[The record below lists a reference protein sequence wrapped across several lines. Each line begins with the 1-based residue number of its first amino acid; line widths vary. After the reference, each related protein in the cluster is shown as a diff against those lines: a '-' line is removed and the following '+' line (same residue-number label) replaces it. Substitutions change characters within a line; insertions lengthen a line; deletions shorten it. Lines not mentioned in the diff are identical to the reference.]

1 MKKKY
6 LFMLPAMSFA
16 AGTSAFAQ
24 DVATV
29 PAAAEVNMKAEFNE
43 AKPAKALFDELAG
56 LINEM
61 AKEAGEE
68 VDAKAVLTALG
79 LNEINSYAMSS
90 EKDGNLWKN
99 HIFLHNNGSDK
110 GIFPILGKKNSDF
123 AVTSITPA
131 DSDLA
136 TQIELDLKTVEKLI
150 SSIMKAGNA
159 PADVVEE
166 FNAAMA
172 EQVPML
178 GITTS
183 ELLAKLDVRM
193 NLVMDLD
200 PTVKLALPMV
210 GQIDTPNL
218 LIRLDG
224 IGWAADKVADNLIA
238 QSGLPFEK
246 KEADGVKTYSLP
258 AAMAA
263 QFLGYS
269 PVIAIDTK
277 NDNLS
282 IATTPEFLA
291 KCTGD
296 GEKLAKSADF
306 KAATAGFSQKGNA
319 MTYMSV
325 EFAQFIVQMMEI
337 AKASGVLEQM
347 GAEEKAQLEESFALL
362 KKIDSDIFSS
372 FSRTDDGLKM
382 SEKGIQDIKSRI
394 EDTKKQFKTL
404 MESL

>member
-1 MKKKY
+1 
-6 LFMLPAMSFA
+6 MLPAMSFA

-29 PAAAEVNMKAEFNE
+29 PAAAKVNMKAEFNE

-68 VDAKAVLTALG
+68 VDAKAILTALG

-123 AVTSITPA
+123 IVSNIAPA

-136 TQIELDLKTVEKLI
+136 FQLELDLKTVEKLI
-150 SSIMKAGNA
+150 SSVMKAGNA
-159 PADVVEE
+159 PADAVEE
-166 FNAAMA
+166 FNEAMA

-178 GITTS
+178 GLTTS
-183 ELLAKLDVRM
+183 ELLAKLKVRV

-218 LIRLDG
+218 LIRIDG
-224 IGWAADKVADNLIA
+224 VGWAADKVADNLVA

-277 NDNLS
+277 NDTLS
-282 IATTPEFLA
+282 IASTPEFLA
-291 KCTGD
+291 KCNNAGD
-296 GEKLAKSADF
+296 KLAKSADF
-306 KAATAGFSQKGNA
+306 TAATAGFTQKGNA
-319 MTYMSV
+319 MTYVSV
-325 EFAQFIVQMMEI
+325 EFAQFIVKMMEI
-337 AKASGVLEQM
+337 AQASGTLEHM
-347 GAEEKAQLEESFALL
+347 GDEEKAQLEKTFALL
-362 KKIDSDIFSS
+362 KKADKDLFSS
-372 FSRTDDGLKM
+372 FSRTDEGLQM
-382 SEKGIQDIKSRI
+382 TEKGIQDIKSRI
-394 EDTKKQFKTL
+394 DESKKQFKTI
-404 MESL
+404 MENL